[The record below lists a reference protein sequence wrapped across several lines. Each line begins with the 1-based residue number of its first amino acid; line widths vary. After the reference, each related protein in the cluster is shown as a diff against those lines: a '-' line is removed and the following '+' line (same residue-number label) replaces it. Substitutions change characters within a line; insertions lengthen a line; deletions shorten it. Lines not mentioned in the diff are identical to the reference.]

1 LKLIDPIEL
10 RLDAAMLTSIEVP
23 FHVAQTAVPQELSPI
38 ELRPGLSL
46 AALIF
51 FRVSDGCPHAHM
63 GALPAYDELIL
74 AFQVVPSMRR
84 LLPRMSLFVESMTT
98 SLESANEF
106 LEDVHWIPAVRCALA
121 SEIDRSGMSVRISDE
136 RGPIL
141 EMANRE
147 PSPTF
152 VAKETAGQ
160 VFTRKDGRAAVYH
173 EMLIGT
179 IHEHQTRKAHVQ
191 LFEHPFL
198 AALNGVPRTPRT
210 YIQMWAQPGVPVRQS
225 AERPEWV

>member
-1 LKLIDPIEL
+1 MKLIDPIEL
-10 RLDAAMLTSIEVP
+10 SLDAAMLTSIEVP
-23 FHVAQTAVPQELSPI
+23 FQLAQAAVPEELNPV

-51 FRVSDGCPHAHM
+51 FRVSDGCQHAHM

-74 AFQVVPSMRR
+74 AFQVVPSLRR

-98 SLESANEF
+98 SLESANDF
-106 LEDVHWIPAVRCALA
+106 LQDVHWIPAERCALV
-121 SEIDRSGMSVRISDE
+121 SEIDPTGMSVRISDE

-141 EMANRE
+141 EMANRVS
-147 PSPTF
+147 SPTF
-152 VAKETAGQ
+152 VSKETPGQ

-173 EMLIGT
+173 ELLTGA
-179 IHEHQTRKAHVQ
+179 IHEHQTRNAHVE

-198 AALNGVPRTPRT
+198 AALTGLPRNPRT
-210 YIQMWAQPGVPVRQS
+210 YVQMWAQPGVQVRQL